1 MIVGEILLF
10 GYNIKGSWGYDYI
23 CLFDNDKD
31 GVKVCYAIKKSLET
45 PDEKLFYVSD
55 TYGSTIESLLS
66 DKIKE
71 EINVGDKTLNAK
83 KFAYLVRNKDTFLDE
98 VTISNFK
105 ALLSKLGINE

>member
-1 MIVGEILLF
+1 M
-10 GYNIKGSWGYDYI
+10 N
-23 CLFDNDKD
+23 
-31 GVKVCYAIKKSLET
+31 
-45 PDEKLFYVSD
+45 
-55 TYGSTIESLLS
+55 
-66 DKIKE
+66 KIKE

>member
-1 MIVGEILLF
+1 M
-10 GYNIKGSWGYDYI
+10 
-23 CLFDNDKD
+23 
-31 GVKVCYAIKKSLET
+31 
-45 PDEKLFYVSD
+45 
-55 TYGSTIESLLS
+55 IESLLS

-83 KFAYLVRNKDTFLDE
+83 KIAYLVRNKDTFLDE